1 MSHPVPHPEQALWL
15 SQLGVRDVELAFADV
30 TGFARG
36 KTLPRQAFIDGQQLR
51 IARAVAIQSCVGEFP
66 DYRFYGEQDPDVT
79 LLPDMATLRQLP
91 WAATPRALV
100 LCDCV
105 DHDGSLSPLVPR
117 TVLKQI
123 LQRYAARGWTPVVAP
138 ELEFDL
144 FAANPD
150 SDAPFQPPA

>member
-51 IARAVAIQSCVGEFP
+51 IARAVAIQSCIGEFP
-66 DYRFYGEQDPDVT
+66 DYRFYGEEDPDVT

-91 WAATPRALV
+91 WAATARALV

-105 DHDGSLSPLVPR
+105 DHDGSLSPLAPR
-117 TVLKQI
+117 TVLKQL
-123 LQRYAARGWTPVVAP
+123 LQRYATHGWTPVVAP
-138 ELEFDL
+138 ELEFYL

-150 SDAPFQPPA
+150 S